1 MASDEKVEIG
11 VSVKRDGDGVKQAQ
25 KDIED
30 VGKSAEEA
38 GQKAKKAS
46 FDFKEFAQNA
56 GLGATALLTA
66 AGGIVTASVKAAGA
80 YEQSQVAFK
89 TLLGDSKKAQ
99 DAIKEIE
106 NMAKA
111 TPFNLPDLIKANQLL
126 LSAGVKADDA
136 RSDIKNLGDAISAT
150 GGSTPELMRLTAN
163 LQQIKAVGK
172 ATAMDIRQ
180 FGMAGIDI
188 YTMLA
193 DTMGLSVDQV
203 KDMDIGYT
211 QLSEAFA
218 KAAGEGGR
226 FHNAM
231 ADQAGTLQGL
241 ISNVQDAIGI
251 GLKDIA
257 VNSGLFDVV
266 KSATQGVLDTLNLLV
281 PKLTEFFTWIGSSNT
296 ALAVLGGL
304 LTGLA
309 TAVFVGFLVAFGP
322 IILATLA
329 FAAAGALVGLV
340 LSYLWPTIQTVTT
353 FLREHGEVMAGLV
366 GFITVLAIPS
376 LLNLIKTFVSY
387 GVTLFTKVIP
397 AIVATGLAHLPL
409 ILVAGAVALAVGLL
423 YKAWSE
429 NWNNIRYKTEV
440 VINWIIGKINALIEA
455 INQLGLINVAGVKLF
470 DIPKLNAVSI
480 ANKDGGGGAPQAGE
494 AGFIGPVQNSAT
506 TDFGSLLGKY
516 QSMMTP
522 QMSSL
527 GVGTTVT
534 QYNTINTPTDY
545 TQMFRDISA
554 AAQAK

>member
-11 VSVKRDGDGVKQAQ
+11 VSVKRDGDGAKQAQ

-38 GQKAKKAS
+38 GAKAKKAS

-89 TLLGDSKKAQ
+89 TLLGDSKKAG

-136 RSDIKNLGDAISAT
+136 RNDIKNLGDAISAT

-193 DTMGLSVDQV
+193 DTMGLNVDQV

-218 KAAGEGGR
+218 KASAEGGR
-226 FHNAM
+226 FHGAM

-257 VNSGLFDVV
+257 VNSGLFDTV

-376 LLNLIKTFVSY
+376 LLNLTKTFLAY

-397 AIVATGLAHLPL
+397 AIAATMLAHLPL

-480 ANKDGGGGAPQAGE
+480 ANKDGGGGAPQAGD

-516 QSMMTP
+516 QSMATP
-522 QMSSL
+522 QMSSP
-527 GVGTTVT
+527 GAGATVT
-534 QYNTINTPTDY
+534 QYNTINTPVDY

-554 AAQAK
+554 AAQSK